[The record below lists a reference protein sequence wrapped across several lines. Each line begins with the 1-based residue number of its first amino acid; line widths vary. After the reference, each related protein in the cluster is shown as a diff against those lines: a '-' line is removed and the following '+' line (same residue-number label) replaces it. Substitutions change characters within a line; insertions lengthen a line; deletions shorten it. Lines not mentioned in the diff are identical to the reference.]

1 MRTTCARL
9 RLSALLA
16 SAVLAVGCSDG
27 SSSSSPTT
35 SLTSSPSVASSTTID
50 IRSTTSTTPPAPKD
64 PRFLTAADLGGDFQ
78 NRPYH
83 PDDRGYGPCQLA
95 PPDEPLPV
103 ERVGA
108 AFASNTALQDASVEH
123 LVYADAAAASVA
135 FSAAQGGSAC
145 PGEENL
151 DEKGR
156 TPHPTHIAGADEA
169 FSIGFVNPNDANGV
183 TVARAGKTLVVAY
196 SRFHFGAA
204 TSDGVTL
211 QDLATRAVDRLR

>member
-1 MRTTCARL
+1 MRTTFARL

-16 SAVLAVGCSDG
+16 SVVLAAGCSDG

-35 SLTSSPSVASSTTID
+35 SLTSSPSAASGTTID
-50 IRSTTSTTPPAPKD
+50 IRSTTSTRPAAPKD
-64 PRFLTAADLGGDFQ
+64 PRLLTAADLGADFQ
-78 NRPYH
+78 DRPYH

-95 PPDEPLPV
+95 LPGEPLPV

-108 AFASNTALQDASVEH
+108 AFTSNAALQDASVE
-123 LVYADAAAASVA
+123 LFVYADAAVASVA
-135 FSAAQGGSAC
+135 FSAAQVGSAC

-151 DEKGR
+151 DEEGR
-156 TPHPTHIAGADEA
+156 APHPTHIASADEA

-183 TVARAGKTLVVAY
+183 TVARVGKTLVVAY